1 MKIAQEIRVGN
12 VVMINGEPMVVQKHE
27 YSRSGRNSA
36 VVKMKY
42 KNLLTAAPNEGIY
55 KADDKFDIV
64 ILDKKECT
72 YSYFA
77 DPMFT
82 FMDTE
87 YNQYEVEKDNMGDS
101 LNYLEEGM
109 AVEVVFYDGRAISVE
124 LPTSVVREISYTEPA
139 VKGDTSSG
147 KVLKNAKIST
157 GFEIQVTLF
166 CSTGDKIEIDTRTGE
181 YRSRAN

>member
-157 GFEIQVTLF
+157 GFEIQVPSVLQ
-166 CSTGDKIEIDTRTGE
+166 
-181 YRSRAN
+181 YW

>member
-64 ILDKKECT
+64 ILDKRECT

-157 GFEIQVTLF
+157 GFEIQVPLF

>member
-157 GFEIQVTLF
+157 GFEIQVPLF

-181 YRSRAN
+181 FRSRAN

>member
-64 ILDKKECT
+64 ILDNKECT

-124 LPTSVVREISYTEPA
+124 LPTSVVREIT
-139 VKGDTSSG
+139 
-147 KVLKNAKIST
+147 
-157 GFEIQVTLF
+157 
-166 CSTGDKIEIDTRTGE
+166 
-181 YRSRAN
+181 

>member
-109 AVEVVFYDGRAISVE
+109 AVEVVFYDGRAISVDW
-124 LPTSVVREISYTEPA
+124 L
-139 VKGDTSSG
+139 
-147 KVLKNAKIST
+147 
-157 GFEIQVTLF
+157 
-166 CSTGDKIEIDTRTGE
+166 
-181 YRSRAN
+181 